1 MYTNETVKS
10 KDVSFY
16 YVNDK
21 GDMIYSNS
29 GCSIV
34 GFSSKQETPAWN
46 HLKNLNDSW
55 TQK

>member
-29 GCSIV
+29 GCSII
-34 GFSSKQETPAWN
+34 GFSSKQETPDWN